1 MAGISGADAAWSD
14 WPSRYLVEP
23 GLWVQPFGAPHFA
36 PGMGALFL
44 DRDGVVIEDTGYPSD
59 TATIVLRDPVVSV
72 IREANEA
79 GVPVVIVTNQSGVAR
94 GYFTW
99 ADFAAVTAHIAAELA
114 ARSAHADLLI
124 ACGYLAGGK
133 PPLDVA
139 DHPARK
145 PGPGMLLRAGELL
158 GLDLRRSVMVG
169 DKPSDME
176 AARRAGLPAG
186 WLVTDGTFEQRA
198 DDGFEIHP
206 WTTSIA
212 LGLDDL
218 LAPVR

>member
-1 MAGISGADAAWSD
+1 MEGVSGVDAAWSD

-36 PGMGALFL
+36 PGRGALFL

-59 TATIVLRDPVVSV
+59 IATIVLRDSVVSV
-72 IREANEA
+72 MREANEA

-94 GYFTW
+94 GYFSW
-99 ADFAAVTAHIAAELA
+99 VDFAAVTAHIAAELA

-145 PGPGMLLRAGELL
+145 PGPDEGWRGFGFLCPVAGAVRHHHPQRTAFRTPPP
-158 GLDLRRSVMVG
+158 GL
-169 DKPSDME
+169 
-176 AARRAGLPAG
+176 AG
-186 WLVTDGTFEQRA
+186 R
-198 DDGFEIHP
+198 
-206 WTTSIA
+206 
-212 LGLDDL
+212 
-218 LAPVR
+218 